1 MTRLRTLVPLLAILL
16 VSVYSQADKKSQKIS
31 DVGRQMLVRNLNAE
45 SVFIKK
51 TFPMGQKGLR
61 IENGEV
67 KPSDEEIQRMIADFG
82 PAAKPGDRVRI
93 TNLYF
98 KKNTIIFEINGGPV
112 KKKKWWQRI
121 EVGGSGGMTPV
132 DPSDD
137 NTNARGSFVV
147 LAFKDYIPEISGD
160 EVRKMLEPVFDFNAS
175 SVAEAYIKT
184 LPPKVQ
190 EAIKNKKALVGMD
203 REMLMYAK
211 GRPDKKHRE
220 GTGDT
225 AYEEW
230 IYGAPP
236 QTVEFVRF
244 QGDEVVRVET
254 MQVDGQKVVRT
265 EREIQM
271 KKDPSVVAQKQ
282 EEEQKERPSNAPT
295 LVRPGETPVHPT
307 STNDVYIQKDPNG
320 NTKDP
325 KPAPPPDTGTGQQ
338 GP

>member
-147 LAFKDYIPEISGD
+147 LACKD
-160 EVRKMLEPVFDFNAS
+160 
-175 SVAEAYIKT
+175 
-184 LPPKVQ
+184 
-190 EAIKNKKALVGMD
+190 
-203 REMLMYAK
+203 
-211 GRPDKKHRE
+211 
-220 GTGDT
+220 
-225 AYEEW
+225 
-230 IYGAPP
+230 
-236 QTVEFVRF
+236 
-244 QGDEVVRVET
+244 
-254 MQVDGQKVVRT
+254 
-265 EREIQM
+265 
-271 KKDPSVVAQKQ
+271 
-282 EEEQKERPSNAPT
+282 
-295 LVRPGETPVHPT
+295 
-307 STNDVYIQKDPNG
+307 
-320 NTKDP
+320 
-325 KPAPPPDTGTGQQ
+325 
-338 GP
+338 